1 MLTFKEK
8 KLHNNKVALEA
19 IKEIH
24 NSLTLWVEGLEVE
37 GIDLDNL
44 GVANMDQGY
53 FVEHINN
60 GIQRLAKKSQDATD
74 IMNSR
79 IKK

>member
-1 MLTFKEK
+1 MKTFKEK
-8 KLHNNKVALEA
+8 KDHNNKVALEA

>member
-8 KLHNNKVALEA
+8 KDHNNKVALEA

-24 NSLTLWVEGLEVE
+24 KSLTLWVEGLEVE
-37 GIDLDNL
+37 GVDLDNL
-44 GVANMDQGY
+44 GIADMDQGY

>member
-37 GIDLDNL
+37 GVDLDNL

-60 GIQRLAKKSQDATD
+60 GIQRLAKKSQHATD

>member
-8 KLHNNKVALEA
+8 KDHNNKVALKA

-24 NSLTLWVEGLEVE
+24 KSLTLWVEGLEVE
-37 GIDLDNL
+37 GVDLDNL
-44 GVANMDQGY
+44 GIADMDQGY

>member
-24 NSLTLWVEGLEVE
+24 NSLTLWFEGLEVE
-37 GIDLDNL
+37 GLDPDNL
-44 GVANMDQGY
+44 GIANMDQGY

-60 GIQRLAKKSQDATD
+60 SIQRLAMKCQNSTD